1 MLEILLATAIVSG
14 KVEIAP
20 NTYQYDFLTQDHQSI
35 TRVVYDQSEHFCE
48 LN

>member
-1 MLEILLATAIVSG
+1 MLEMLLATAIVTG

-20 NTYQYDFLTQDHQSI
+20 DTYQYDFLTQNNQSI